1 MRPFSLVR
9 VVLAVS
15 VLLFMAKLGA
25 SEQTFNYSSITAVRN
40 IVPQKTDHYTI
51 DSEVRLQAPYYVFSV
66 KSASGDSFEVKG
78 ITALIK
84 VCHEISVIELFKQTE
99 QGSQVWTG
107 ARTSLQNMGKGA
119 KQIVIH
125 PGDSAVALGRSLAR
139 TTRGVGRFFKGLVKG
154 EEKSSTGE
162 NLADTPGNFFTSD
175 QARIAAYELRVDVY
189 SGNPYVQAVLEQIA
203 RKRWAGSLGVSA
215 AGFLIP
221 GAGTVALLTTGVLTP
236 GAFVDVTEQ
245 MIRDNPPQELNREI
259 ERQLMVSLGVGKDSR
274 EMQALRVFL
283 QNPNYTPRQK
293 AYIGLYLEHLAELK
307 NFVQAVNTLG
317 LASTVANAEVLFMQM
332 QMLSAVH
339 RNGTRL
345 AEFAPQNE
353 RIAGRL
359 GRGDVIFILPYD
371 YVDASGAMLAE
382 LKNVPAGSA
391 SRNIWLLG
399 ESTRDFE
406 RAASSAG
413 ISKILVDILHYQEF
427 QKAVSVAPLVP
438 AR

>member
-1 MRPFSLVR
+1 M
-9 VVLAVS
+9 
-15 VLLFMAKLGA
+15 GA
-25 SEQTFNYSSITAVRN
+25 LQSSEQTFSYGSITAVRN
-40 IVPQKTDHYTI
+40 IIPQKTDYYTI
-51 DSEVRLQAPYYVFSV
+51 DSEVRLQSPYYVFTV
-66 KSASGDSFEVKG
+66 NSASGDSFEVKG
-78 ITALIK
+78 ITSLIK

-99 QGSQVWTG
+99 QGSQVWAG
-107 ARTSLQNMGKGA
+107 ARTSLLNVGKGA

-125 PGDSAVALGRSLAR
+125 PGDSAVALGRSVAR

-175 QARIAAYELRVDVY
+175 QVRLAAYELRLDVY
-189 SGNPYVQAVLEQIA
+189 SGNPYVQAVLEEIA

-221 GAGTVALLTTGVLTP
+221 GAGTVALVTTGALTP
-236 GAFVDVTEQ
+236 GAFVNVTEQ
-245 MIRDNPPQELNREI
+245 MIRDNPPLELNREI
-259 ERQLMVSLGVGKDSR
+259 ERQLMVSLGVDKDAR
-274 EMQALRVFL
+274 EMQAVRVFL

-293 AYIGLYLEHLAELK
+293 AYIALYLEHLAELK
-307 NFVQAVNTLG
+307 NFVQAVNTLA
-317 LASTVANAEVLFMQM
+317 LVSTVENAEVLFMQM

-339 RNGTRL
+339 RNGTRF
-345 AEFAPQNE
+345 AEFAPQGE

-359 GRGDVIFILPYD
+359 GRGDIIHILPYD
-371 YVDASGAMLAE
+371 YVEATEPMLVE
-382 LKNVPAGSA
+382 LKNVPPSNA

-427 QKAVSVAPLVP
+427 QKAVDVSPLVP